1 MVKLHAVATLAL
13 TAALSGMVTGCNS
26 ESQVPISQTGQASA
40 GSPKIEITSPTSG
53 AEVPQKQQVT
63 GTASGVPN
71 DQELWIFTRK
81 GKTLAPQ
88 SSVIQ
93 VRPDGSWSQTAYVGK
108 GDGTD
113 AGDKFEI
120 TIQLVR
126 KSVSQPIADY
136 LKDAAKTGKYPG
148 LNPPEGSV
156 EAAKIAVTKIAVTA
170 TPS

>member
-1 MVKLHAVATLAL
+1 MIKLPAVATLAL
-13 TAALSGMVTGCNS
+13 TAALSGTLAGCNS
-26 ESQVPISQTGQASA
+26 QSQEPISQAQQTPA
-40 GSPKIEITSPTSG
+40 GDLKIEITSPTNG
-53 AEVPQKQQVT
+53 ANVPQKQQVT

-93 VRPDGSWSQTAYVGK
+93 VRPDGTWSQTAYVGH
-108 GDGTD
+108 GDATD

-126 KSVSQPIADY
+126 KSASQSITDY

-148 LNPPEGSV
+148 FVPPEGSV
-156 EAAKIAVTKIAVTA
+156 EATKIAVTKT
-170 TPS
+170 SG